1 MEAISESGHASG
13 SNRGEPVT
21 ARLLFPCSQANML
34 DMADTAGADVKILEG
49 HSTHATLV
57 GSCEYSDV
65 HTYLLQVTWTLR
77 ENIFSSMKIMPPG
90 PPLLPNILYG
100 QPPRVLAATTIITHE
115 MDNLAISNNTNISSS
130 PVVPSSESSFGH
142 TQTMFTKNQAAVVAS
157 SRSSE
162 LGRSILRAMR
172 LMLLRK
178 LMWFM
183 SNGLS
188 FSPASIHY

>member
-57 GSCEYSDV
+57 GKKIIQPFILCFQVMQTIIGSCEYSDV

-100 QPPRVLAATTIITHE
+100 QPPRVLAATTITHE

-162 LGRSILRAMR
+162 LGRSVL
-172 LMLLRK
+172 
-178 LMWFM
+178 
-183 SNGLS
+183 
-188 FSPASIHY
+188 